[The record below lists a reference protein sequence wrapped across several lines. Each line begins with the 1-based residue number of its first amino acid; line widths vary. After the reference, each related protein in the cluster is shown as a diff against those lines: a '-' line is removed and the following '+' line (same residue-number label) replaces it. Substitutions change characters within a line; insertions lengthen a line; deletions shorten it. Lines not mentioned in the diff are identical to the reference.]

1 MRKHVLVTGGA
12 GFIGSHL
19 VDALILRGFEV
30 TILDIAAKADRD
42 YVNPGA
48 KYLQADLTKRE
59 TIEMVKLL
67 NPDIIYHFAAN
78 ASVAKSVADPVM
90 DYDINYAAT
99 VRLLEV
105 AATIGVERFIF
116 SSTGGALSSEYTT
129 IPTAEIAASKPLSPY
144 AMHKLA
150 SEQMGEFYRLN
161 RGVPFVALRFA
172 NVYGPRQTSTCGE
185 ANVTATFAAR
195 MVANQETMINGAGRQ
210 TRDYVYVSDVIR
222 ACILLLDADTANGP
236 YNVGS
241 GIELDVLTIH
251 RVMSK
256 YSGYTQKPTIRP
268 PQAGETMRSC
278 LDIAKISDQLG
289 WTPQVSFA
297 QGIARTIDWHQSRLS
312 QPAEAATHIAQLAN

>member
-30 TILDIAAKADRD
+30 TILDIAAKANRD
-42 YVNPGA
+42 HVNPVA

-67 NPDIIYHFAAN
+67 NPDIIFHLAAN

-105 AATIGVERFIF
+105 AAMIGVERFIF

-129 IPTAEIAASKPLSPY
+129 IPTSEIAASKPLSPY

-172 NVYGPRQTSTCGE
+172 NVYGPRQMATCGE

-222 ACILLLDADTANGP
+222 ACVLLLDADTANGP

-256 YSGYTQKPTIRP
+256 YSGYTQKPLIQP
-268 PQAGETMRSC
+268 PQAGEPMRSC
-278 LDIAKISDQLG
+278 LDIAKIYDQLG
-289 WTPQVSFA
+289 WIPQVSFA
-297 QGIARTIDWHQSRLS
+297 QGIARTIDWHQTRVS
-312 QPAEAATHIAQLAN
+312 QLAEAVAHNAQLAN

>member
-30 TILDIAAKADRD
+30 TILDIAAKADRE

-48 KYLQADLTKRE
+48 KYLQADLTKPE

-67 NPDIIYHFAAN
+67 KPDIIYHLAAN

-99 VRLLEV
+99 VRLLDA

-116 SSTGGALSSEYTT
+116 SSTGGALSSEYTV
-129 IPTAEIAASKPLSPY
+129 IPTPENAISKPLSPY

-172 NVYGPRQTSTCGE
+172 NVYGPRQTATFGE

-195 MVANQETMINGAGRQ
+195 MVANQETMINGTGRQ

-256 YSGYTQKPTIRP
+256 YSGYTQKPIMRP
-268 PQAGETMRSC
+268 PQLGEPMRSC
-278 LDIAKISDQLG
+278 LDITKISDQLG
-289 WTPQVSFA
+289 WTPQVTFA
-297 QGIARTIDWHQSRLS
+297 EGIARTIDWHKARVNERKETAKQ
-312 QPAEAATHIAQLAN
+312 TIQLAN